1 MYLKNCSYETIGDK
15 DSQTVCYFFMA
26 ERINIE
32 PVEGVRLVM
41 IYPYDWNYCMT
52 PWKYHDKNMGKTGG
66 GEEFL
71 SWFISEIYDEKY
83 QRQYIGGYSLGG
95 LFALFAAC
103 EKELFDGV
111 MSVSGSL
118 WYPGALE
125 YFNEKSIGERIG
137 KIYMSLGDK
146 ESLTKNAERE
156 KVGFNTEKL
165 AEVFGRTKEVFFEYN
180 RGGHFTDINGRIA
193 KLKCENTRVRGRKD

>member
-26 ERINIE
+26 ERINLE

-125 YFNEKSIGERIG
+125 YFSEKSIGKRIG

-180 RGGHFTDINGRIA
+180 RGGHFTDISERIV
-193 KLKCENTRVRGRKD
+193 KSILTEIN

>member
-118 WYPGALE
+118 WYPGVLE
-125 YFNEKSIGERIG
+125 YFNEKSIGKRIG

-165 AEVFGRTKEVFFEYN
+165 AEVFGKTKEVFFEYN

-193 KLKCENTRVRGRKD
+193 KSILTEIN

>member
-1 MYLKNCSYETIGDK
+1 MYLKNCSYEIIGDK

-52 PWKYHDKNMGKTGG
+52 PWKYHDKKMGKTGG

-125 YFNEKSIGERIG
+125 YFNEKSIGKRIG

-180 RGGHFTDINGRIA
+180 RGGHFTDISGRIV
-193 KLKCENTRVRGRKD
+193 KSILTEIS

>member
-125 YFNEKSIGERIG
+125 YFSEKSIGKRIG

-165 AEVFGRTKEVFFEYN
+165 AEVFGETKEVFFEYN

-193 KLKCENTRVRGRKD
+193 KSILTEIN

>member
-125 YFNEKSIGERIG
+125 YFNEKSIGKRIG

-146 ESLTKNAERE
+146 ESLTKNAERK

-193 KLKCENTRVRGRKD
+193 KSILTEIS

>member
-52 PWKYHDKNMGKTGG
+52 PWKYHDKNMGKTGV

-125 YFNEKSIGERIG
+125 YFNEKSIGKRIG

-165 AEVFGRTKEVFFEYN
+165 AEVFGKTKEVFFEYN

-193 KLKCENTRVRGRKD
+193 KSILTEIN

>member
-1 MYLKNCSYETIGDK
+1 MYLKNCSYETSGDK

-125 YFNEKSIGERIG
+125 YFNEKSIGKRIG

-193 KLKCENTRVRGRKD
+193 KSILTEIS

>member
-118 WYPGALE
+118 WYPGTLE
-125 YFNEKSIGERIG
+125 YFGTKSLSKRIG

-180 RGGHFTDINGRIA
+180 RGGHFTDINGRII
-193 KLKCENTRVRGRKD
+193 KSILTEIN

>member
-125 YFNEKSIGERIG
+125 YFNEKSIGKRIG

-165 AEVFGRTKEVFFEYN
+165 AEVFGRTKEVFLNITEV
-180 RGGHFTDINGRIA
+180 DILRILA
-193 KLKCENTRVRGRKD
+193 KE

>member
-15 DSQTVCYFFMA
+15 DSRTVCYFFMA

-52 PWKYHDKNMGKTGG
+52 PWKYQNKNMGKTGG

-71 SWFISEIYDEKY
+71 SWFVSEIYDEKY

-125 YFNEKSIGERIG
+125 YFNEKSIGKRIG

-146 ESLTKNAERE
+146 EALTKNAERE

-165 AEVFGRTKEVFFEYN
+165 AEVFGKTKEVLFEYN
-180 RGGHFTDINGRIA
+180 RGGHFTDISERIA
-193 KLKCENTRVRGRKD
+193 KSILTEIN

>member
-32 PVEGVRLVM
+32 PVEGVSLVM

-125 YFNEKSIGERIG
+125 YFNEKSIGKRIG

-165 AEVFGRTKEVFFEYN
+165 AEVFGKTKEVFFEYN

-193 KLKCENTRVRGRKD
+193 KSILTEIN

>member
-1 MYLKNCSYETIGDK
+1 MSELMYLKNCSYETIGDK

-125 YFNEKSIGERIG
+125 YFNEKSIGKRIG

-180 RGGHFTDINGRIA
+180 RGGHFTDISERIV
-193 KLKCENTRVRGRKD
+193 KSILTEIS

>member
-125 YFNEKSIGERIG
+125 YFSEKSIGKRIG

-165 AEVFGRTKEVFFEYN
+165 AEVFGKTKEVFFEYN
-180 RGGHFTDINGRIA
+180 RGGHFTDISERIV
-193 KLKCENTRVRGRKD
+193 KSILTEIN

>member
-41 IYPYDWNYCMT
+41 IYPYDWNHCMT

-125 YFNEKSIGERIG
+125 YFNEKSIGKRIG

-165 AEVFGRTKEVFFEYN
+165 AEVFGKTKEVFFEYN

-193 KLKCENTRVRGRKD
+193 KSILTEIN

>member
-41 IYPYDWNYCMT
+41 IYPYVWNYCMT

-125 YFNEKSIGERIG
+125 YFNEKSIGKRIG

-165 AEVFGRTKEVFFEYN
+165 AEVFGKTKEVFFEYN
-180 RGGHFTDINGRIA
+180 RGGHFTDISERIA
-193 KLKCENTRVRGRKD
+193 KSILTEIS

>member
-95 LFALFAAC
+95 LFALFVAC

-125 YFNEKSIGERIG
+125 YFNEKSIGKRIG

-180 RGGHFTDINGRIA
+180 RGGHFTDISERIV
-193 KLKCENTRVRGRKD
+193 KSILTEIN

>member
-1 MYLKNCSYETIGDK
+1 MYLKNCSYETSGDK

-125 YFNEKSIGERIG
+125 YFNEKSIGKRIG

-165 AEVFGRTKEVFFEYN
+165 AEVFGKTKEVFFEYN
-180 RGGHFTDINGRIA
+180 RGGHFTDINGRIT
-193 KLKCENTRVRGRKD
+193 KSILTEIN

>member
-1 MYLKNCSYETIGDK
+1 MSELVYLKNCSYETIGDENSK
-15 DSQTVCYFFMA
+15 SICYFFMA
-26 ERINIE
+26 ERVNIE

-71 SWFISEIYDEKY
+71 SWFESEIYDEKY
-83 QRQYIGGYSLGG
+83 QGQYIGGYSLGG
-95 LFALFAAC
+95 LFALYAVC
-103 EKELFDGV
+103 EKDLFDGV

-125 YFNEKSIGERIG
+125 YFNGKSIGKRIG

-146 ESLTKNAERE
+146 EALTKNAERE
-156 KVGFNTEKL
+156 KVGINTEMLVK
-165 AEVFGRTKEVFFEYN
+165 VFGETKEVFFEYN
-180 RGGHFTDINGRIA
+180 NGGHFTDIDRRIT
-193 KLKCENTRVRGRKD
+193 KSILTEIN

>member
-125 YFNEKSIGERIG
+125 YFNEKSIGKIIG

-165 AEVFGRTKEVFFEYN
+165 AEVFGKTKEVFFEYN

-193 KLKCENTRVRGRKD
+193 KSILTEIN

>member
-26 ERINIE
+26 ERINTE

-83 QRQYIGGYSLGG
+83 KRQYIGGYSLGG

-118 WYPGALE
+118 WYPGALK
-125 YFNEKSIGERIG
+125 YFSEKSIGKRIG

-156 KVGFNTEKL
+156 KVGINTEKL
-165 AEVFGRTKEVFFEYN
+165 AEVFGETKEVFFEYN
-180 RGGHFTDINGRIA
+180 RGGHFTDINGRII
-193 KLKCENTRVRGRKD
+193 KSILTEIN

>member
-125 YFNEKSIGERIG
+125 YFNEKSIGKRIG

-165 AEVFGRTKEVFFEYN
+165 AKVFGRTKEVFFEYN
-180 RGGHFTDINGRIA
+180 RGGHFTDISERIV
-193 KLKCENTRVRGRKD
+193 KSILTEIN

>member
-1 MYLKNCSYETIGDK
+1 MSELVYLKNCSYETIGDENSK
-15 DSQTVCYFFMA
+15 SICYFFMA
-26 ERINIE
+26 ERVSIE
-32 PVEGVRLVM
+32 SVEGVRLVM

-71 SWFISEIYDEKY
+71 SWFASEIYDGKY
-83 QRQYIGGYSLGG
+83 RRQYIGGYSLGG
-95 LFALFAAC
+95 LFALFAVC
-103 EKELFDGV
+103 EKDLFDGV

-125 YFNEKSIGERIG
+125 YFNRKSIGKRIR

-146 ESLTKNAERE
+146 EALTKNAERK

-165 AEVFGRTKEVFFEYN
+165 AEVFGRTKEMFFEYN
-180 RGGHFTDINGRIA
+180 RGGHFTDIDRRIT
-193 KLKCENTRVRGRKD
+193 KSILTEIN

>member
-193 KLKCENTRVRGRKD
+193 KSILTEIN

>member
-1 MYLKNCSYETIGDK
+1 MSELIYLKNCSYETIGDK

-41 IYPYDWNYCMT
+41 IYPYDCNYCMT

-125 YFNEKSIGERIG
+125 YFNEKSIGKRIG

-165 AEVFGRTKEVFFEYN
+165 AEVFGKTKEVFFEYN

-193 KLKCENTRVRGRKD
+193 KSILTEIN

>member
-83 QRQYIGGYSLGG
+83 QRQYIGGYFPRG
-95 LFALFAAC
+95 LFSPFAAC

-125 YFNEKSIGERIG
+125 YFNEKSIGKRIG

-165 AEVFGRTKEVFFEYN
+165 AEVFGKTKEVFFEYN

-193 KLKCENTRVRGRKD
+193 KSILTEIN

>member
-52 PWKYHDKNMGKTGG
+52 PWKYHDKKMGKTGG

-125 YFNEKSIGERIG
+125 YFNEKSIGKRIG

-180 RGGHFTDINGRIA
+180 RGGHFTDISERIV
-193 KLKCENTRVRGRKD
+193 KSILTEIS

>member
-125 YFNEKSIGERIG
+125 YFNEKSIGKRIG

-165 AEVFGRTKEVFFEYN
+165 AEVFGKTKEVFFEYN
-180 RGGHFTDINGRIA
+180 RGGHFTDISERIA
-193 KLKCENTRVRGRKD
+193 KLILTEIN

>member
-1 MYLKNCSYETIGDK
+1 
-15 DSQTVCYFFMA
+15 
-26 ERINIE
+26 
-32 PVEGVRLVM
+32 M

-52 PWKYHDKNMGKTGG
+52 PWKYQNKNMGKTGG

-71 SWFISEIYDEKY
+71 SWFASEIYDEKY

-125 YFNEKSIGERIG
+125 YFNEKSIGKRIG

-146 ESLTKNAERE
+146 EALTKNAERE

-165 AEVFGRTKEVFFEYN
+165 AEVFGKTKEVFFEYN
-180 RGGHFTDINGRIA
+180 RGGHFTDISERIA
-193 KLKCENTRVRGRKD
+193 KSILTEIN

>member
-103 EKELFDGV
+103 EKDLFDGV

-125 YFNEKSIGERIG
+125 YFNEKSIGKRIG

-146 ESLTKNAERE
+146 EPLTKNAERE

-193 KLKCENTRVRGRKD
+193 KSILTEIN

>member
-83 QRQYIGGYSLGG
+83 QNAVDEAIKQGCKIRYKI
-95 LFALFAAC
+95 C
-103 EKELFDGV
+103 MDNVNKDGV
-111 MSVSGSL
+111 LKFDQMLNDGEDIIKAGKAKYNDVVLKENEMYVMLFTSGTTNEPKAVMLSQENICKNVSN
-118 WYPGALE
+118 YQ
-125 YFNEKSIGERIG
+125 YN
-137 KIYMSLGDK
+137 
-146 ESLTKNAERE
+146 
-156 KVGFNTEKL
+156 
-165 AEVFGRTKEVFFEYN
+165 FFILPSDTLLSFYS
-180 RGGHFTDINGRIA
+180 F
-193 KLKCENTRVRGRKD
+193 LLF

>member
-1 MYLKNCSYETIGDK
+1 MAKFLVIAEKPSVAQSLAKILSAYQREDGYLVGNSCIVSWCLGHL
-15 DSQTVCYFFMA
+15 A
-26 ERINIE
+26 EYA
-32 PVEGVRLVM
+32 P
-41 IYPYDWNYCMT
+41 P
-52 PWKYHDKNMGKTGG
+52 
-66 GEEFL
+66 
-71 SWFISEIYDEKY
+71 EIYDEKY

-125 YFNEKSIGERIG
+125 YFNEKSIGKRIG

-146 ESLTKNAERE
+146 ESLTKNVERE

-180 RGGHFTDINGRIA
+180 RGGHFTDISERIA
-193 KLKCENTRVRGRKD
+193 KSILTEIS

>member
-95 LFALFAAC
+95 LFVLFAAC

-125 YFNEKSIGERIG
+125 YFNEKSIGKRIG

-165 AEVFGRTKEVFFEYN
+165 AEVFGKTKEVFFEYN
-180 RGGHFTDINGRIA
+180 RGGHFTDINGRII
-193 KLKCENTRVRGRKD
+193 KSILTEIN

>member
-15 DSQTVCYFFMA
+15 ASQTVCYFFMA

-125 YFNEKSIGERIG
+125 YFNEKSIGKRIG

-165 AEVFGRTKEVFFEYN
+165 AEVFGKTKEVFFEYN

-193 KLKCENTRVRGRKD
+193 KSILTEIN

>member
-125 YFNEKSIGERIG
+125 YFNEKSIGKRIG

-146 ESLTKNAERE
+146 ESLTKKAERE

-165 AEVFGRTKEVFFEYN
+165 AEVFGKTKEVFFEYN

-193 KLKCENTRVRGRKD
+193 KSILTEIN

>member
-125 YFNEKSIGERIG
+125 YFNEKSIGKRIG

-180 RGGHFTDINGRIA
+180 RGGHFTDISERII
-193 KLKCENTRVRGRKD
+193 KSILTEIN

>member
-1 MYLKNCSYETIGDK
+1 MSELMYLKNCSYETIGDK

-125 YFNEKSIGERIG
+125 YFSEKSIGKRIG

-165 AEVFGRTKEVFFEYN
+165 AEVFGKTKEVFFEYN
-180 RGGHFTDINGRIA
+180 RGGHFTDISERIV
-193 KLKCENTRVRGRKD
+193 KSILTEIN

>member
-41 IYPYDWNYCMT
+41 LYPYDWNYCMT

-118 WYPGALE
+118 WYPGVLE
-125 YFNEKSIGERIG
+125 YFNEKSIGKRIG

-180 RGGHFTDINGRIA
+180 RGGHFTDISERIV
-193 KLKCENTRVRGRKD
+193 KSILTEIN

>member
-125 YFNEKSIGERIG
+125 YFNEKSIGKRIG

-165 AEVFGRTKEVFFEYN
+165 AEVFGRIKEVFFEYN
-180 RGGHFTDINGRIA
+180 RGGHFTDINGRIT
-193 KLKCENTRVRGRKD
+193 KSILTEIN

>member
-15 DSQTVCYFFMA
+15 GSQTVCYFFMA

-125 YFNEKSIGERIG
+125 YFNEKSIGKRIG

-165 AEVFGRTKEVFFEYN
+165 AEVFGMTKEVFFEYN
-180 RGGHFTDINGRIA
+180 RGGHFTDINGRIT
-193 KLKCENTRVRGRKD
+193 KSILTEIN